1 MGVCHLRR
9 CAVLVCAGAAVAL
22 LAPAAD
28 AAAPVGSIT
37 SQTGWRLVA
46 RLGRN
51 LTVSHKTITVAG
63 YRGTRTLTKITWLLG
78 SPRVSLT
85 AAAVA
90 PRGYDGSENSF
101 AEGRISGLARH
112 SRTLVAGINGD
123 TFCPGCARNGGD
135 LLHGLLIH
143 SRRLLT
149 DGSGPAVGYLAGG
162 RMLMGNLH
170 AAPVRIALPNGK
182 ATVGVWNAL
191 AIPGRSMLGDQLA
204 VFTKPGLSVAIPS
217 TSTAVVV
224 TGAVSVDGLPST
236 AGAQFGNMLR
246 WTVPYENSSD
256 RVVGPAGGL
265 EWVDAYRIVQG
276 GGTPETA
283 TMPVS
288 AGTVSGADVTVPAD
302 GVVLVAPTTST
313 AGQGLIAAAQAGLID
328 VPLDDNGWGAATN
341 VMDGKFQMVA
351 NGVAQTRYPGW
362 SDSWPWYCQGTGWG
376 CVRAA
381 IGTKGA
387 HGWLVVVKGKY
398 GTGLTMPDFARV
410 LVQLGVSNAM
420 GFDSNTH
427 ADFWR
432 RGGKPITAD
441 GWEPGAPAAT
451 LLHFK

>member
-1 MGVCHLRR
+1 M
-9 CAVLVCAGAAVAL
+9 AL
-22 LAPAAD
+22 LVPAAD

-37 SQTGWRLVA
+37 SQTGWKLVV

-63 YRGTRTLTKITWLLG
+63 YRGTRTLTKITWMLG

-85 AAAVA
+85 AAAVV
-90 PRGYDGSENSF
+90 PSRYGPTLHSF
-101 AEGRISGLARH
+101 AEGRISRLARH

-123 TFCPGCARNGGD
+123 TFCAGCAGNGGD

-143 SRRLLT
+143 NRRLLA
-149 DGSGPAVGYLAGG
+149 DGSGPGVGYLAGG
-162 RMLMGNLH
+162 RMLMGTVR

-191 AIPGRSMLGDQLA
+191 AIPGKTMFGDQLA
-204 VFTKPGLSVAIPS
+204 VFTRPGAIVAIPS
-217 TSTAVVV
+217 TSTALVV
-224 TGAVSVDGLPST
+224 TGAVSVDGIQTT

-246 WTVPYENSSD
+246 WSVPYADSAD
-256 RVVGPAGGL
+256 RIIGPAGRS
-265 EWVDAYRIVQG
+265 EWVNAYRIVQG
-276 GGTPETA
+276 GGTPETG

-288 AGTVSGADVTVPAD
+288 SVTVSGANVTVPAG
-302 GVVLVAPTTST
+302 GVVLVAPTTSV
-313 AGQGLIAAAQAGLID
+313 AGQGLVAAARAGSID
-328 VPLDDNGWGAATN
+328 VPLDDSGWGAASS

-351 NGVAQTRYPGW
+351 NGVAKTRYPGW
-362 SDSWPWYCQGTGWG
+362 PDSWPWYCQGSGWG

-381 IGTKGA
+381 VAQKGG
-387 HGWLVVVKGKY
+387 HGWLVVVRGKY

-410 LVQLGVSNAM
+410 LAQLGVTNAM

-432 RGGKPITAD
+432 RGGLPITSD

-451 LLHFK
+451 LLHYK